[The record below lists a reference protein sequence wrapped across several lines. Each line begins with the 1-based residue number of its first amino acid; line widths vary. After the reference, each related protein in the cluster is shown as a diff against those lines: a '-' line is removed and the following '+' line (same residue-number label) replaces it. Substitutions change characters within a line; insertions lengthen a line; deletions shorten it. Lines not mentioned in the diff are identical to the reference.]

1 MHSLAADVEAAIRTF
16 QPRQRGQVKG
26 GNPDAT
32 KTKIKFDRQIAA
44 IATVE
49 GATTD
54 YSDDGDVRGYAREA
68 GMDAYQLSDLPSP
81 LEDPQQALPFD
92 TEPDKTS

>member
-1 MHSLAADVEAAIRTF
+1 LAADVEATIRTF

-26 GNPDAT
+26 GSPDAT

-49 GATTD
+49 GATAD
-54 YSDDGDVRGYAREA
+54 YSDDGDVRSYAREA
-68 GMDAYQLSDLPSP
+68 GMDAYQPSDLPLLP
-81 LEDPQQALPFD
+81 EDPQQALRFD
-92 TEPDKTS
+92 TKPDKTEN